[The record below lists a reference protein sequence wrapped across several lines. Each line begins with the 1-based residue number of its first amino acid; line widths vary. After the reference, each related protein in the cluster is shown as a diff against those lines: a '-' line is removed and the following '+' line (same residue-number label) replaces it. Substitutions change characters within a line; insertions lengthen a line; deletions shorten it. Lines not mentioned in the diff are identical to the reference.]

1 MRAVKFMSA
10 IMLIASFISLDAV
23 AVRAESATT
32 PAALEGEQLV
42 ALTILSSSER
52 RDITVSEIEALG
64 LRQVTT
70 RSPWEA
76 GELKF
81 EGVLLRDVLR
91 LAGME
96 NAEAVTVRAED
107 GYRQTIPR
115 EDWEKWPLILA
126 TRQDGQALTKRTQG
140 PTRIVYPLN
149 DYPELDTP
157 DYKPR
162 WIWTITSIEATN
174 QSD

>member
-1 MRAVKFMSA
+1 MRAARFLSA
-10 IMLIASFISLDAV
+10 IMLSASFISLDAV

-42 ALTILSSSER
+42 ALTILSSSSER

-64 LRQVTT
+64 LREVTT

-76 GELKF
+76 GELKL
-81 EGVLLRDVLR
+81 EGVLLRELLR
-91 LAGME
+91 LAGIE

-107 GYRQTIPR
+107 GYTQTIPR

-126 TRQDGQALTKRTQG
+126 TRQDGEALTRRTQG

-162 WIWTITSIEATN
+162 WIWTITSIEATK
-174 QSD
+174 